1 MCFLSYAETTFK
13 RQRQA
18 GRYKHTENER
28 RRGAGDCLEGT
39 ARGLETF
46 SYREIRMLERR
57 LTEGRTEVGWHGVV
71 AGEQMRTKYND
82 PYVTKCHNETHSS
95 K

>member
-1 MCFLSYAETTFK
+1 M
-13 RQRQA
+13 QRQHLKDRDRQA
-18 GRYKHTENER
+18 DTNTLKMRD